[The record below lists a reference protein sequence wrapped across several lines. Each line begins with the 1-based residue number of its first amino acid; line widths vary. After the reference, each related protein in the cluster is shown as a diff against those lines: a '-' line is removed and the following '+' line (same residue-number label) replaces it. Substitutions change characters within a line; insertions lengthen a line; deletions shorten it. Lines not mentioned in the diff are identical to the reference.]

1 MLVDSGFETYIKY
14 LALKKHFT
22 SDGYDYHKYNGKV
35 RASIETF
42 RTRNDAYSF
51 TKLSKKDNVIDF
63 MLANFIN
70 NPNIWVR
77 QLLDYE
83 AENRYLEW
91 RKKIESLTYTFKSEL
106 KNLNKDWT
114 ANFVSRDGQHPY
126 IMTQYSQKKISLET
140 FVILTHAANIFE
152 YWSEKIVDKI
162 ISRDIIRLSR
172 KYKPFLLYDER
183 KFKDIIRD
191 HFQT

>member
-1 MLVDSGFETYIKY
+1 MLADSGFETYIKY

-22 SDGYDYHKYNGKV
+22 TDGYDYHKYNGKV

-42 RTRNDAYSF
+42 RTRPDAYSF
-51 TKLSKKDNVIDF
+51 AKLSKKDDVINF

-70 NPNIWVR
+70 NPNIWIR
-77 QLLDYE
+77 QLLDFE
-83 AENRYLEW
+83 AQDRYNDW
-91 RKKIESLTYTFKSEL
+91 RKKQESLTYTFKSEL
-106 KNLNKDWT
+106 KNLDEDWT

-140 FVILTHAANIFE
+140 FTILTHTANIFD

-162 ISRDIIRLSR
+162 ISLDIIRLSR
-172 KYKPFLLYDER
+172 KYKPFLVYDER

-191 HFQT
+191 HFQL